1 MGDNEPNRGLERE
14 RREET
19 GEGARSLVAVIQAVG
34 FSGPLPPPSLLR
46 QYDDIVPGA
55 AERIITMAEQ
65 QAAHRQ
71 RLERQVVGTDNVKSV
86 LGTAFAF
93 IVALVGLGLSF
104 WAAIDGHPEFGTIL
118 GVGTLASLVGTFVY
132 GTNIR
137 HNAIKEKQR
146 EEE

>member
-1 MGDNEPNRGLERE
+1 MGDNEPNNELA
-14 RREET
+14 ET
-19 GEGARSLVAVIQAVG
+19 GERSHRDGARSISTVIQSLG
-34 FSGPLPPPSLLR
+34 YSGPLPPPSFLK
-46 QYDDIVPGA
+46 QYDEVVPGA
-55 AERIITMAEQ
+55 AERIIKMAEE
-65 QAAHRQ
+65 QAAHRRQ
-71 RLERQVVGTDNVKSV
+71 LERQVISTDNIKSV

-104 WAAIDGHPEFGTIL
+104 WAAIDGNPEFGTIL

-146 EEE
+146 EDE